1 MKSVFNLLVLSF
13 SFALAG
19 VSCLA
24 KPVSAE
30 LQILLPTKIGG
41 FRQIRSIRPLETLVK
56 QGLLNPDILNSSAPT
71 RVNGAEA
78 EYRIQNGKPLFV
90 ELVQFSRDA
99 DAYSLLTIA
108 AEGMRVDAGQENA
121 LIDGRIGTA
130 GAIGNG
136 RLVFYKGRTFVRIT
150 GPASN
155 NNEGGEALEFARLL
169 SDQLDKSEGEIP
181 VLVKHLPDWEEAQKR
196 ALYFAGFKSLQAIAP
211 EQTVLSV
218 LDSVGDADA
227 VVASY
232 GAARVTIV
240 EFNTPQ
246 LAADNDR
253 VISAKLQELRTQN
266 QPVPSAYRRVGNY
279 TVFVFNA
286 PSDQIANAL
295 IDKIQYEQVVQW
307 LGDNPYWFKEA
318 QRRYTETTLGVLVA
332 VVKAS
337 GLTLI
342 GCFGLGGLL
351 GGVLFARRRAR
362 QATTEAFSD
371 AGGMLRL
378 NLDEMTAQTDP
389 ARLLPGRQ

>member
-1 MKSVFNLLVLSF
+1 
-13 SFALAG
+13 
-19 VSCLA
+19 
-24 KPVSAE
+24 
-30 LQILLPTKIGG
+30 
-41 FRQIRSIRPLETLVK
+41 
-56 QGLLNPDILNSSAPT
+56 
-71 RVNGAEA
+71 
-78 EYRIQNGKPLFV
+78 
-90 ELVQFSRDA
+90 
-99 DAYSLLTIA
+99 
-108 AEGMRVDAGQENA
+108 
-121 LIDGRIGTA
+121 
-130 GAIGNG
+130 
-136 RLVFYKGRTFVRIT
+136 
-150 GPASN
+150 
-155 NNEGGEALEFARLL
+155 L